1 MNKDK
6 KFLQKKKKKKENS
19 YYESKIVH
27 RRNSNDLQLLES
39 INLQRFIICWWLRF
53 SSIKIVCIFNV
64 YVQILSI

>member
-39 INLQRFIICWWLRF
+39 INLQRFIIC
-53 SSIKIVCIFNV
+53 
-64 YVQILSI
+64 